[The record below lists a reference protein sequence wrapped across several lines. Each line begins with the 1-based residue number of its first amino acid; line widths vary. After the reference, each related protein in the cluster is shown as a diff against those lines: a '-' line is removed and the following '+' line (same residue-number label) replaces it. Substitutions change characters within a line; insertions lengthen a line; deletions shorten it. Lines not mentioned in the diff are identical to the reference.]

1 MLSGP
6 RNDTVGM
13 LSGLRNESV
22 DEQTQQHASCAVAPA
37 ALVVRPAVRALDR
50 ALPAPSSARRSPTRG
65 VSCEWKIRSANTVTG
80 AACELRCYASSMVC
94 ERCARSSFASQKS
107 SSDSQVS
114 VEAAIAFAISSTSGG
129 GFLACAG
136 VGFGGAAG
144 WGLGAAGWGAGTDS
158 LARRSV
164 AAGGLAAG
172 LAGAATEDDS
182 FARRSIAAGTT
193 CGPPFP

>member
-1 MLSGP
+1 M
-6 RNDTVGM
+6 
-13 LSGLRNESV
+13 
-22 DEQTQQHASCAVAPA
+22 
-37 ALVVRPAVRALDR
+37 
-50 ALPAPSSARRSPTRG
+50 RG
-65 VSCEWKIRSANTVTG
+65 AWSTWRG
-80 AACELRCYASSMVC
+80 
-94 ERCARSSFASQKS
+94 SFASQKS

-172 LAGAATEDDS
+172 LAGVAAEDDS
-182 FARRSIAAGTT
+182 FARRSVAAGTT